1 MRKLLLTLAVL
12 CGTVSAWADFTQ
24 HYSSNA
30 EHWTE
35 VGNATLA
42 TELQTI
48 VTEHNCTGTLHYGYN
63 EVIVSAEG
71 DITVTVDY
79 TGGSHKIVIL
89 GVELLDANN
98 KVVKSDYHFG
108 ESGGN
113 DANNVYTLSSVPA
126 GEYLAKYYVCSK
138 SGDHALTST
147 SGQVIFAGN
156 ITEKTYAPE
165 PISTDFYY
173 QIKNVAYDRILAAN
187 ENYAIVTATVN
198 ASDLNQLWAF
208 EEGDNGTYYLRNA
221 GQEKYLGYNGTNN
234 QCWPMSETPTAFTLG
249 IQKAPT
255 TQYSTTY
262 YSIKETTGDEYSCAH
277 DANWGYEN
285 GQQVVRW
292 LASASASQWIITKTE
307 IPSTASEVNFTYS
320 FTYNGE
326 AKYTQECTSFVG
338 EEYPDFTVTLPY
350 GISATKPSGELTAEV
365 NGTTITIELTENL
378 PFVPATSN
386 STINN
391 WYYIQMHSSGGSY
404 SRYLQNMDTYI
415 EWLDVEMTASDDR
428 DSYTWAFVGNPFDG
442 FKLVNKA
449 AGTDKAVCS
458 TGSGNPTIGE
468 YTNAVAWE
476 IKNSRTNNDSEHFC
490 FKFPD
495 GQYMNAQ
502 NGKVA
507 FWSDN
512 DQGSTMWVTERD
524 LTGATELQAL
534 IDKVNGYSFIAGTS
548 VGYCTQASIETLNN
562 AIKAAKTALQGTMT
576 AEISAQHTINI
587 NNALTAIE
595 TIQPE
600 EGKFYIIKSAMPS
613 TDGRSGKKIYVN
625 NDGDMKFE
633 DACTMAHVFQFV
645 NAGANT
651 FYLKCVERGTYLSTN
666 KAHGYGQHQAL
677 ATTTENAKALAIAN
691 MGRENVVSLIP
702 TGGAMIHAQAAN
714 SFVVAWDNTE
724 NTSASAWIIEEL
736 DINTVSH
743 SVTIDEFG
751 WATLVL
757 GYNATIPEGV
767 TAYVASSVE
776 SNYVNLT
783 EVSSVIPANT
793 AVLLNAAGG
802 TYSFNYSAEN
812 GSVGNNELFG
822 YTITTE
828 VTEDVNSYALTDNGE
843 NAVFGKFTGTT
854 NKAFKAYLN
863 IPVTSEEAAAR
874 FLVFN
879 ITDGTE
885 TGIENIEGTGKT
897 ANAAIYD
904 LSGRRMHNAQKGI
917 FIVNGKKVVK

>member
-1 MRKLLLTLAVL
+1 M
-12 CGTVSAWADFTQ
+12 
-24 HYSSNA
+24 
-30 EHWTE
+30 
-35 VGNATLA
+35 
-42 TELQTI
+42 
-48 VTEHNCTGTLHYGYN
+48 
-63 EVIVSAEG
+63 
-71 DITVTVDY
+71 
-79 TGGSHKIVIL
+79 
-89 GVELLDANN
+89 
-98 KVVKSDYHFG
+98 
-108 ESGGN
+108 
-113 DANNVYTLSSVPA
+113 
-126 GEYLAKYYVCSK
+126 
-138 SGDHALTST
+138 
-147 SGQVIFAGN
+147 
-156 ITEKTYAPE
+156 
-165 PISTDFYY
+165 
-173 QIKNVAYDRILAAN
+173 
-187 ENYAIVTATVN
+187 
-198 ASDLNQLWAF
+198 
-208 EEGDNGTYYLRNA
+208 
-221 GQEKYLGYNGTNN
+221 
-234 QCWPMSETPTAFTLG
+234 
-249 IQKAPT
+249 
-255 TQYSTTY
+255 
-262 YSIKETTGDEYSCAH
+262 
-277 DANWGYEN
+277 
-285 GQQVVRW
+285 
-292 LASASASQWIITKTE
+292 
-307 IPSTASEVNFTYS
+307 
-320 FTYNGE
+320 
-326 AKYTQECTSFVG
+326 VG
-338 EEYPDFTVTLPY
+338 EEYPAINVVFPFGVSAINLPEGTILNE
-350 GISATKPSGELTAEV
+350 GIIEGVKEV
-365 NGTTITIELTENL
+365 EIQLSVEL

-415 EWLDVEMTASDDR
+415 EWLDVEMTASDDK

-458 TGSGNPTIGE
+458 TGSGNPTIDE

-490 FKFPD
+490 FMYPD

-507 FWSDN
+507 FWNDN

-524 LTGATELQAL
+524 FTGATELQAL
-534 IDKVNGYSFIAGTS
+534 IDQVNGYSAGTS

-562 AIKAAKTALQGTMT
+562 AIKAAETALQGTMT
-576 AEISAQHTINI
+576 AEISAQHTTNI

-625 NDGDMKFE
+625 NDGGMKFE
-633 DACTMAHVFQFV
+633 NACTMAHVFQFV

-666 KAHGYGQHQAL
+666 KAHAQGQHQAL
-677 ATTTENAKALAIAN
+677 ATTTENAKAMAIAN

-702 TGGAMIHAQAAN
+702 TGGAMIHAQADN
-714 SFVVAWDNTE
+714 SVVVAWNNTE
-724 NTSASAWIIEEL
+724 NTNASAWIIEEL

-743 SVTIDEFG
+743 SVMIDEFE

-793 AVLLNAAGG
+793 AVLLNAAKG

-812 GSVGNNELFG
+812 GSVDSNKLFG
-822 YTITTE
+822 YTITTG

-854 NKAFKAYLN
+854 NKAFKAYLD

-885 TGIENIEGTGKT
+885 TGIENIEGTGNT